1 MVVGHGCKV
10 VSCCACANTRVP
22 ARRRGRLV
30 QSTVQASAM
39 YQRHKLLKR
48 LTLMFLLT
56 SAGLWTIR
64 TVQIYW
70 NPCKNREVT
79 GKIAQIF
86 NHPVAKGVEQQNSVP
101 QSEFIH
107 AQNHT
112 VMLHKLVNVKPIII

>member
-1 MVVGHGCKV
+1 MG
-10 VSCCACANTRVP
+10 
-22 ARRRGRLV
+22 ARLFRAAHAQIHVLKGASSPKH
-30 QSTVQASAM
+30 STSM

-48 LTLMFLLT
+48 LTLMFLLI

-70 NPCKNREVT
+70 SPCKNHEVT
-79 GKIAQIF
+79 GKIAQVF
-86 NHPVAKGVEQQNSVP
+86 NHPVAKGVEQQYSVA

>member
-1 MVVGHGCKV
+1 MIFFGWVQGCFVLRMRKYTC
-10 VSCCACANTRVP
+10 S

-30 QSTVQASAM
+30 QSTAM

-48 LTLMFLLT
+48 QTLMFLLT

-64 TVQIYW
+64 IVQIYW
-70 NPCKNREVT
+70 SQCKNHEVT
-79 GKIAQIF
+79 GKIAQTF
-86 NHPVAKGVEQQNSVP
+86 NHPVAKGVEQQYSIA